1 MTALALIIAGG
12 ALLGLAFFAWQLRQY
27 VPTIGAALLTRP
39 GLAAAALVLSLGAG
53 IVFSTM
59 LASIIAYLQSE
70 KRSDDLAYLAFGLL
84 AVLALTMWSLHRLLG
99 SKLAI
104 DVELWKLRATF
115 AQGEDDAAA
124 VPVRVTNPPEEPVP
138 VEPKP

>member
-12 ALLGLAFFAWQLRQY
+12 ALLGLGFFAWQLRPY
-27 VPTIGAALLTRP
+27 VPAIGASLLTRP
-39 GLAAAALVLSLGAG
+39 GLAAAALMLSLGAG

-59 LASIIAYLQSE
+59 LASIIAYLQNE

-104 DVELWKLRATF
+104 DVELWKMRATF
-115 AQGEDDAAA
+115 KQGDEPT
-124 VPVRVTNPPEEPVP
+124 PVQVVNPPEQPIP

>member
-1 MTALALIIAGG
+1 MSWLVIVLVVGSV
-12 ALLGLAFFAWQLRQY
+12 LGLSLFTWLLRPY
-27 VPTIGAALLTRP
+27 LPTLGAALLTRP
-39 GLAAAALVLSLGAG
+39 GLAAGALLLSLGAG

-70 KRSDDLAYLAFGLL
+70 KRSDDLAYLSFGLL

-104 DVELWKLRATF
+104 DVELWKMKAKF
-115 AQGEDDAAA
+115 AQGED
-124 VPVRVTNPPEEPVP
+124 PVP
-138 VEPKP
+138 VQVVNPPSDPVQTEEAKP

>member
-1 MTALALIIAGG
+1 MTALVLIIVGG
-12 ALLGLAFFAWQLRQY
+12 ALLGLAFFAWQVRPYL
-27 VPTIGAALLTRP
+27 PTIGAALLTRP
-39 GLAAAALVLSLGAG
+39 GLAAGALLLSLGAG

-84 AVLALTMWSLHRLLG
+84 GVLALTMWSVHRLLG

-104 DVELWKLRATF
+104 DVELWKLRAKF
-115 AQGEDDAAA
+115 AQGDEPT
-124 VPVRVTNPPEEPVP
+124 PVTVVNPPEQPVP
-138 VEPKP
+138 VETSEVKP

>member
-1 MTALALIIAGG
+1 MTALAFFIAGA
-12 ALLGLAFFAWQLRQY
+12 ALLALGVFVWYIRDHLPAL
-27 VPTIGAALLTRP
+27 GAALLTRP
-39 GLAAAALVLSLGAG
+39 GLAAGALLLSLGAG
-53 IVFSTM
+53 AVFSVM

-104 DVELWKLRATF
+104 DLELWKLRAKF
-115 AQGEDDAAA
+115 AQGDEPT
-124 VPVRVTNPPEEPVP
+124 PVTVVNPPSDPVP
-138 VEPKP
+138 VESAKGA